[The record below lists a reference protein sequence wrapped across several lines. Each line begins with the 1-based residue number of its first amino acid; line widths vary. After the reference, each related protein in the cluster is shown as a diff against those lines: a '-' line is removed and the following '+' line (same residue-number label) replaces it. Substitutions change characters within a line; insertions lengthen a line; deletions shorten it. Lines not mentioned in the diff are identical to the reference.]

1 MKSAI
6 AYLVLSLAAILLGT
20 LAGTGWSWFE
30 YSNTDEHF
38 FENQWNR
45 VDPTSVKP
53 EFDLSGTATEQQIE
67 GVVGQPVNHDFII
80 KNSGSS
86 DLEITLAEHSENI
99 EVNLPKTQTVL
110 PGRTFP
116 ITLALSDTSE
126 PGEFE
131 GFAVIITNDPS
142 KERKQI
148 RFSIRAKIL
157 KSPKNGS

>member
-6 AYLVLSLAAILLGT
+6 AYLVLSLAAIFLGT

-30 YSNTDEHF
+30 YSNTEEHF

-53 EFDLSGTATEQQIE
+53 EFDLSGTAPQQQFD
-67 GVVGQPVNHDFII
+67 GVVGQPASHDFII

-86 DLEITLAEHSENI
+86 DLELTLAEHSENI
-99 EVNLPKTQTVL
+99 EVNLPETQTVL

-116 ITLALSDTSE
+116 ITLTLSDTGE

-131 GFAVIITNDPS
+131 GFAVITTNDPS
-142 KERKQI
+142 EERKQI
-148 RFSIRAKIL
+148 RFSIRVKIVE
-157 KSPKNGS
+157 SPKNGS